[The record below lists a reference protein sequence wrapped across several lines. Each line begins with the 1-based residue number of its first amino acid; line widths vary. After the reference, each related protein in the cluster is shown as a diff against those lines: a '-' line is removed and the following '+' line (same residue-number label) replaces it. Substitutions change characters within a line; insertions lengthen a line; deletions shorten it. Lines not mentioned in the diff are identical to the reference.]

1 MEEQYIPYGQDQVD
15 VQEMNKLLADNVEPY
30 LSSKRWSPEQKNK
43 WRQAY
48 GDLMSRG
55 ILGIS
60 TDGGRY
66 SIEHNGVP
74 FVDTE
79 GYYGDV
85 ANFITTNL
93 SSIAKKKEE
102 EKKVELPKYNLD
114 QDFTSY
120 FMNQYYGGTGES
132 NFENFRNTWSNLD
145 KADKYGIRGTDV
157 RRSRL
162 KEALQNYIT
171 YLDENKDK
179 YNYDN
184 GVFKNLDD
192 LKGRLNA
199 AIHAMDTPE
208 QQDDIDTLNALGIR
222 PDFLDTGA
230 NRTVTL
236 TDGTQMTAS
245 QYRDQDLKQQE
256 QAKLA
261 ADKQARANQFKKV
274 RFISAKNF
282 NGTPPTGQNVLEKLN
297 GYYSLGNLNG
307 QQQSELIGAFKFAE
321 RNNALKPLGKEELAA
336 FGSFRGADRLRKID
350 GLNGFYWDSAGQRIV
365 QPFMNNTDGVQSFQD
380 LVNQNDPKLQTQ
392 KAQQEYLNSTEG
404 GFTPAEQR
412 EVAALLFDLGAAVD
426 PEGFSSAGLSQI
438 AAGIRDYNR
447 ASDPEGWTWGD
458 TGWATLDHGLGL
470 LSTIPVV
477 GGLLKGSW
485 AASKLGNYIPKMEKW
500 IRLAGRAGSTYA
512 MTANASGALNALNK
526 IKNGEDLSLKDYQDL
541 AYFFIGGL
549 GHHQLNKTNRTARTA
564 MKARGVETSN
574 SILNKA
580 GITRTKAKAPT
591 TKTTPTLKVK
601 KTGEDGKVET
611 KEIPIDAEKQKVLK
625 GTKPEE
631 LDAKAKDLGI
641 EIPEGYKIET
651 TTTSW
656 RKGKINEYKA
666 KVGYGNKEIFGTQTK
681 QNQNS
686 TLKSN
691 EEFEQYL
698 SEHNNTWLKKIINGT
713 NKDIRRYDK
722 YLGNNIYDNDSDKS
736 KSISSASGASTET
749 SKSIETSK
757 SKSVEIS
764 KQSKERIKKYNES
777 VEKRIKGLDEGKF
790 SKNKLKSGNLDIA
803 GYKLQVVEQSDGT
816 FNLIYKGNIQGN
828 FQKHEQKKLQEAIRE
843 IIRNRTVKIDPN
855 TKIKSIGAKEIGK
868 VLQDLKARG
877 WLKQGGKIDNPSVDD
892 IINNYFKNK
901 QI

>member
-15 VQEMNKLLADNVEPY
+15 VQEMNKLLADNVESY

-132 NFENFRNTWSNLD
+132 NFENFQNTWSNLD
-145 KADKYGIRGTDV
+145 KVDKYGIRGTDV
-157 RRSRL
+157 RRGRL
-162 KEALQNYIT
+162 KEALQNYVT

-199 AIHAMDTPE
+199 AIHAMDTPG
-208 QQDDIDTLNALGIR
+208 QQDDIDALNALGIR

-261 ADKQARANQFKKV
+261 SNKQTQANQFKKV

-297 GYYSLGNLNG
+297 GYYSLGKLNG
-307 QQQSELIGAFKFAE
+307 QQYSELMGTFKFAE
-321 RNNALKPLGKEELAA
+321 RNNALKPLSKEELAA
-336 FGSFRGADRLRKID
+336 FGSFRGANRLRKID

-365 QPFMNNTDGVQSFQD
+365 QPFMNSDDGTQSFQD
-380 LVNQNDPKLQTQ
+380 LVNQKDPKILSKKQAEVNMNTAFKDIKEFTPEMKKEIEALAWDTASILDPEAFSGSAMALYASHLRDEANPNRGTLEKWFDRGTAALGGIQGFGDLLVTGKLGYRLYQLGKSIGSVSKFAGILGTGFGAIGAFEARDSIAKIANPSSLTPQDLENIAYGLMGLIGLKSFNKARTKQTIGKQ
-392 KAQQEYLNSTEG
+392 ANSTVTEHSI
-404 GFTPAEQR
+404 TVKDNNNKTHEIKIDESTAKEIQQVR
-412 EVAALLFDLGAAVD
+412 TLGKKKETVNS
-426 PEGFSSAGLSQI
+426 EI
-438 AAGIRDYNR
+438 
-447 ASDPEGWTWGD
+447 
-458 TGWATLDHGLGL
+458 
-470 LSTIPVV
+470 
-477 GGLLKGSW
+477 
-485 AASKLGNYIPKMEKW
+485 
-500 IRLAGRAGSTYA
+500 
-512 MTANASGALNALNK
+512 LNMPK
-526 IKNGEDLSLKDYQDL
+526 IKE
-541 AYFFIGGL
+541 
-549 GHHQLNKTNRTARTA
+549 
-564 MKARGVETSN
+564 
-574 SILNKA
+574 SI
-580 GITRTKAKAPT
+580 
-591 TKTTPTLKVK
+591 
-601 KTGEDGKVET
+601 
-611 KEIPIDAEKQKVLK
+611 QK
-625 GTKPEE
+625 
-631 LDAKAKDLGI
+631 
-641 EIPEGYKIET
+641 YKIEGASIVNDSKSVFGISGKNKVV
-651 TTTSW
+651 TSKQV
-656 RKGKINEYKA
+656 RNPNAPEYA
-666 KVGYGNKEIFGTQTK
+666 PVGTKWYNPVGGYMAQGN
-681 QNQNS
+681 
-686 TLKSN
+686 
-691 EEFEQYL
+691 
-698 SEHNNTWLKKIINGT
+698 
-713 NKDIRRYDK
+713 NKWGY
-722 YLGNNIYDNDSDKS
+722 YLGGGWQRKAWKNATPEQSSKGLWQRAKEFWNPEPKPIQSEKMQPQNNQS
-736 KSISSASGASTET
+736 ET
-749 SKSIETSK
+749 PKPIETSK
-757 SKSVEIS
+757 QKSVEIS

-777 VEKRIKGLDEGKF
+777 VEKRIKDLDEGKF

-803 GYKLQVVEQSDGT
+803 GHKLQVVEQSDGT

-828 FQKHEQKKLQEAIRE
+828 FQKHEQRKLQEAIRE
-843 IIRNRTVKIDPN
+843 IIRNRTVRIDPN
-855 TKIKSIGAKEIGK
+855 TRIKSIGAEEIGK
-868 VLQDLKARG
+868 VLQDLKRKG
-877 WLKQGGKIDNPSVDD
+877 WLKKGGKIDSTED